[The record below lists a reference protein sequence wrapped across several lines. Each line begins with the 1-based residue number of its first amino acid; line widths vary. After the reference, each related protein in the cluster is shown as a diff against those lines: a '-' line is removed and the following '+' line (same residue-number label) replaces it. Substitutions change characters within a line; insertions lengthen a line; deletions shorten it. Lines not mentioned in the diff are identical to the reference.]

1 MAGLALEAARMLI
14 DRAMAEAKQDFGR
27 PICVAVCD
35 PQLTAL
41 PGGSVLKDRT
51 GNVVGG
57 IGVSGLTSAEDQLIA
72 ERIAEVV
79 RSGPSV

>member
-1 MAGLALEAARMLI
+1 MAGIALETARLLI
-14 DRAMAEAKQDFGR
+14 DRVISEAKQEFKR
-27 PICVAVCD
+27 PVCVAVCD

-41 PGGSVLKDRT
+41 PGGSVLKDRA

-57 IGVSGLTSAEDQLIA
+57 IGVRGLTSAEDQLIA